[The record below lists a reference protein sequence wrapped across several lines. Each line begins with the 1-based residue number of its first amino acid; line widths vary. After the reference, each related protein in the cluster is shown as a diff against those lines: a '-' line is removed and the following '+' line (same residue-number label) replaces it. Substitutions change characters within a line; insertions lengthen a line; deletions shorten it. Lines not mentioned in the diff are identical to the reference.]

1 MQATNM
7 GRPIRPAAAMPPSAA
22 RHSKEISPAPAA
34 ALLTCAGLVLG
45 LSMGVRHVQG
55 LFMLPLLAEH
65 GWGRASFS
73 LALGLQVLVWGAVQP
88 VAGYMADRHGT
99 GPVIAAGCLLYA
111 LGLAMEALAPST
123 PLLALGM
130 GLVIGVALTGS
141 TFAVVYGA
149 VARRVPA
156 ASRSSAQ
163 GVAGAI
169 GGLIQFMLVPLCQ
182 AGIDA
187 LGWSRTL
194 QLMAGVFA
202 LAAAT
207 AWTLNDRRARPG
219 GAGPVATD
227 DAAPAATVVRAAL
240 GHSGF
245 WLLNLGFLSC
255 GFQLA
260 FLGAHLPAYLK
271 DSGMDASAGVN
282 AIALIAASNAVGT
295 YVCGRLGD
303 LYRRKLLLAGLYTVR
318 TVAMLAFMAL
328 PLSAATLYAFALV
341 MGATWLGTVP
351 LTSGVVA
358 QIFGVRYI
366 GTLFGLVFLG
376 HQLGGFMGAWLGG
389 IVYDATR
396 SYAWMWAISIGLG
409 VASILLHLPIRDQ
422 SIEHRLQPATA

>member
-1 MQATNM
+1 M
-7 GRPIRPAAAMPPSAA
+7 PAMPPKPSA
-22 RHSKEISPAPAA
+22 PVPT
-34 ALLTCAGLVLG
+34 LLLACAGILLG
-45 LSMGVRHVQG
+45 LSMGTRHVQG

-73 LALGLQVLVWGAVQP
+73 FALGLQVLVWGALQP
-88 VAGYMADRHGT
+88 LAGYLADRRGT
-99 GPVIAAGCLLYA
+99 GQVIAAGCLLYA
-111 LGLAMEALAPST
+111 AGLAVEAWAPST
-123 PLLALGM
+123 SMLALGA
-130 GLVIGVALTGS
+130 GLVVGVALTGT

-149 VARRVPA
+149 LSRLVPA
-156 ASRSSAQ
+156 SSRGTAQ

-169 GGLIQFMLVPLCQ
+169 GGVIQFMLVPLCQ

-194 QLMAGVFA
+194 QAMAAAIA

-207 AWTLNDRRARPG
+207 GWWLDDRRAR
-219 GAGPVATD
+219 TL
-227 DAAPAATVVRAAL
+227 TVVDASASPRAVVGTAL
-240 GHSGF
+240 THSGF

-271 DSGMDASAGVN
+271 DAGMDASAGVN
-282 AIALIAASNAVGT
+282 AIALIAAANAVGT

-303 LYRRKLLLAGLYTVR
+303 FYRRKYLLAGLYTVR
-318 TVAMLAFMAL
+318 TVAMLLFMAL
-328 PLSAATLYAFALV
+328 PLSNASLYAFALV

-351 LTSGVVA
+351 LTSGVIA

-376 HQLGGFMGAWLGG
+376 HQLGGFLGAWLGG
-389 IVYDATR
+389 LVYDATH
-396 SYAWMWAISIGLG
+396 SYQWMWFISVGLG
-409 VASILLHLPIRDQ
+409 VASVLLHLPIRDQ
-422 SIEHRLQPATA
+422 SVEPAGRPVPA